1 MTLFVLLFII
11 TTIALFVT
19 LLNGFVLHNSR
30 NWILTFLQSF
40 SGIFFLFSGFVK
52 AIDPLGTTYKMVDY
66 FNAFSKHLADTPF
79 QFLDGLWSFL
89 AASGESVAIIMIVLE
104 LVVGFMLLIGLYK
117 KTVSWVFLLL
127 VVFFTI
133 LTGFTYLT
141 GHVPPDHTFFE
152 FSHWGAWIE
161 TQMEVSDCGCFG
173 DFLKLEPFTSFMK
186 DVFLLI
192 PAIIFV
198 IFHRQMYEW
207 GTRPIRIMATLAFT
221 VIMTLFSIYNTKMNL
236 PVFDFRPFN
245 EGKDVRMTKESEEA
259 AMSEVQVL
267 GYKLTNTLTGEKR
280 EVTMDEYLEDFKK
293 YPKSEWDFEQ
303 IKTKP
308 TIEPTKI
315 SDFVITG
322 VDNSDLAMTMLSDSD
337 YNLWVISPVL
347 SVERV
352 ETKEEVMV
360 RTDTVVME
368 TDTGFQTIIN
378 EIPVEQT
385 VNDYIWPKTMIEKYH
400 TKVIP
405 AVQAMAEMGYET
417 YVAIGGASQEAVMD
431 FSDEIGD
438 VSNIGTADEIL
449 LKTIIRSN
457 PGFLLV
463 RDGVILKKWHYKK
476 FKTDSLKKFIR
487 ENNTHAE

>member
-1 MTLFVLLFII
+1 
-11 TTIALFVT
+11 
-19 LLNGFVLHNSR
+19 
-30 NWILTFLQSF
+30 
-40 SGIFFLFSGFVK
+40 
-52 AIDPLGTTYKMVDY
+52 
-66 FNAFSKHLADTPF
+66 
-79 QFLDGLWSFL
+79 
-89 AASGESVAIIMIVLE
+89 
-104 LVVGFMLLIGLYK
+104 
-117 KTVSWVFLLL
+117 
-127 VVFFTI
+127 
-133 LTGFTYLT
+133 
-141 GHVPPDHTFFE
+141 
-152 FSHWGAWIE
+152 
-161 TQMEVSDCGCFG
+161 
-173 DFLKLEPFTSFMK
+173 
-186 DVFLLI
+186 
-192 PAIIFV
+192 
-198 IFHRQMYEW
+198 
-207 GTRPIRIMATLAFT
+207 
-221 VIMTLFSIYNTKMNL
+221 
-236 PVFDFRPFN
+236 RPFN

-322 VDNSDLAMTMLSDSD
+322 VDNSELAMTMLSDSD
-337 YNLWVISPVL
+337 YNVWVMSPVL

-431 FSDEIGD
+431 FSDEIGV

>member
-1 MTLFVLLFII
+1 MTLFVLLIII

-40 SGIFFLFSGFVK
+40 SGVFFLFSGFVK

-66 FNAFSKHLADTPF
+66 FNAFSKHLANTPL

-89 AASGESVAIIMIVLE
+89 ASSGEAVSIIMIVLE
-104 LVVGFMLLIGLYK
+104 LVIGFMLLIGLYK
-117 KTVSWVFLLL
+117 KVVSWIFLLL
-127 VVFFTI
+127 VAFFTV

-141 GHVPPDHTFFE
+141 GYVPADHTFFE
-152 FSHWGAWIE
+152 FSHWGAWVD

-192 PAIIFV
+192 PAVVFV

-207 GTRPIRIMATLAFT
+207 GTRPVRLVVTIVFT
-221 VIMTLFSIYNTKMNL
+221 GIMTLFAIYNTKMNL
-236 PVFDFRPFN
+236 PVFDFRPFH
-245 EGKDVRMTKESEEA
+245 EGKDVRTTKELEEQ

-267 GYKLTNTLTGEKR
+267 GYKLTNTLTGELR
-280 EVTMDEYLEDFKK
+280 EMTMEEYFEHYKK

-308 TIEPTKI
+308 TIEPTKV
-315 SDFVITG
+315 SDFVISG
-322 VDNSDLAMTMLSDSD
+322 VDQSDLGAIMLENPE

-347 SVERV
+347 TAEDWVTRTETRIELDSVFV
-352 ETKEEVMV
+352 
-360 RTDTVVME
+360 E
-368 TDTGFQTIIN
+368 TDTGMQVVVE
-378 EIPVEQT
+378 EIPVEYSVT
-385 VNDYIWPKTMIEKYH
+385 DYVWPSAIEERYRSR
-400 TKVIP
+400 VVP
-405 AVQAMAEMGYET
+405 AIEWMNELGYET
-417 YVAIGGASQEAVMD
+417 YVIVGGAGQEAAED
-431 FSDEIGD
+431 FSEKMGGMP
-438 VSNIGTADEIL
+438 NMGTADEIL

-463 RDGVILKKWHYKK
+463 KDGVILKKWHHKK
-476 FKTDSLKKFIR
+476 FDLESLKKNIR
-487 ENNTHAE
+487 ENN

>member
-66 FNAFSKHLADTPF
+66 FNAFSKHLANTPF
-79 QFLDGLWSFL
+79 QFLDGLWSFF
-89 AASGESVAIIMIVLE
+89 ASSGETVAIVMIVLE
-104 LVVGFMLLIGLYK
+104 LVIGFMLLIGLYK
-117 KTVSWVFLLL
+117 KVVSWIFLLL

-141 GHVPPDHTFFE
+141 GYVPPDHTFFE
-152 FSHWGAWIE
+152 FSHWGKWID

-192 PAIIFV
+192 PAIVFV
-198 IFHRQMYEW
+198 IFHRKMYEW
-207 GTRPIRIMATLAFT
+207 WTQPVRILATLAFT
-221 VIMTLFSIYNTKMNL
+221 VVMTAFSIYNTKMNL

-245 EGKDVRMTKESEEA
+245 EGKDVRTTKELEEA

-267 GYKLTNTLTGEKR
+267 GYHLTNTLTGEKR

-293 YPKSEWDFEQ
+293 YPKSEWEFEQ

-308 TIEPTKI
+308 ELEPSKI

-322 VDNSDLAMTMLSDSD
+322 TDNSDLAMTMLYDPD

-347 SVERV
+347 SA
-352 ETKEEVMV
+352 EEVTT
-360 RTDTVVME
+360 REETRIYQDTLYTE
-368 TDTGFQTIIN
+368 TDTGMEMTVREVPTEMTIR
-378 EIPVEQT
+378 
-385 VNDYIWPKTMIEKYH
+385 DYSWPQHMFAKYRA
-400 TKVIP
+400 KVIP
-405 AVQAMAEMGYET
+405 AIDVMKEMGYET
-417 YVAIGGASQEAVMD
+417 YVVAGGVGQEAIMD
-431 FSDEIGD
+431 FAEEVG
-438 VSNIGTADEIL
+438 VLSNVGTADEIL

-463 RDGVILKKWHYKK
+463 KDGVILKKWHYKK
-476 FKTDSLKKFIR
+476 FNTDSLKKFIR
-487 ENNTHAE
+487 ENKIHAE